1 MKFSF
6 FFCIDFF
13 SFYID
18 LNKSFRFLSKV
29 AKSSGQ
35 DFDRQATQT
44 RKKKTFM
51 HFRDL
56 LAFCRTPFLILASFF
71 FFFCDLPE
79 VLCLCTYIQ
88 VWRVFS
94 VVLICFRSKKNGK
107 KSSQHKSTHTT
118 TIKKKPIK
126 LTSGLFLEDALH
138 VCWLF
143 LFFFFSLYF
152 LLFCSNFFFDGF
164 LFFFWPERTLTLAH
178 ILEYVDCFLS
188 FLYVTYWLYSW
199 VFFFIW

>member
-1 MKFSF
+1 MVKKKKKKSSVTGFEVRNMLSASCPMDTRSNVFFFSLRIYSIPVWCCCTLASAHKHRKKAIYIYDISFNLMKFSF

-56 LAFCRTPFLILASFF
+56 LTFCRTPFLILASFF
-71 FFFCDLPE
+71 FFLWLAGGIML
-79 VLCLCTYIQ
+79 VYIYTGMKSL
-88 VWRVFS
+88 FS
-94 VVLICFRSKKNGK
+94 CSYLFSFKK
-107 KSSQHKSTHTT
+107 
-118 TIKKKPIK
+118 
-126 LTSGLFLEDALH
+126 
-138 VCWLF
+138 
-143 LFFFFSLYF
+143 
-152 LLFCSNFFFDGF
+152 
-164 LFFFWPERTLTLAH
+164 ERK
-178 ILEYVDCFLS
+178 EE
-188 FLYVTYWLYSW
+188 
-199 VFFFIW
+199 

>member
-1 MKFSF
+1 MVKKKKKKSSVTGFEVRNMLSASCPMDTRSNVFFFSLRIYSIPVWCCCTLASAHKHRKKAIYIYDISFNLMKFSF

-56 LAFCRTPFLILASFF
+56 LTFCRTPFLILASFF
-71 FFFCDLPE
+71 FFFFVTCRRYYACVHIYRYE
-79 VLCLCTYIQ
+79 ESFQ
-88 VWRVFS
+88 
-94 VVLICFRSKKNGK
+94 
-107 KSSQHKSTHTT
+107 
-118 TIKKKPIK
+118 
-126 LTSGLFLEDALH
+126 
-138 VCWLF
+138 LF
-143 LFFFFSLYF
+143 LFVFVQKRT
-152 LLFCSNFFFDGF
+152 
-164 LFFFWPERTLTLAH
+164 ERRVANIKARTQRQ
-178 ILEYVDCFLS
+178 
-188 FLYVTYWLYSW
+188 
-199 VFFFIW
+199 